1 MITWTVLGRTVAR
14 MADHARTAAARRPTL
29 TAGVGYLLIVV
40 ALFRELVFEGRVL
53 FERDIHLFW
62 YTQVESFVRIVTTP
76 AWPLWDPYT
85 SFGQPLLA
93 DPSAQI
99 FYPPT
104 WLNLLMRP
112 WVYCTLF
119 VLSHLVFSGVG
130 AFRLARRLAIAHLGA
145 FTAGALWIT
154 SGPLLS
160 LVNNVPHFTGAT
172 WLPWVLLAAQ
182 RTADRASW
190 TRAVTWGVVLAGQI
204 LAGSADMC
212 ALGLFGSA
220 ILLTRNASPHAMRE
234 ICRRIGAGLV
244 AVCVAAGLSAA
255 LLLPLLDV
263 VSRSARRALPE
274 AVRTAWSLHPARLLE
289 LAFPI
294 PWHYLAANPNWS
306 APVFE
311 GRDPFLHSVYLGL
324 PTLALLLS
332 ATTTRQRGLLRTLIA
347 IVAFGLLLALGRY
360 LPLYAWL
367 TIVIPPL
374 KVLRYPQKVLALVSL
389 AVAIL
394 AGLGVEA
401 WQTRAV
407 DARRWT
413 RCVVLPLVLFALAV
427 WAAFWMLTARAEI
440 VGPFLLGLPLSPSE
454 SITAMALVAHRLL
467 PACVLLSLAAG
478 LTLLRAWRR
487 LALLTAALLA
497 CISVAELYRVH
508 RDLNPT
514 TTPDLFRHRPAV
526 LTRLPR
532 QDGSRIYVHDYLR
545 VKGDTQRYLGRAQPY
560 VPTRA
565 PRGWSLLESTT
576 LAMRDALVPPVAG
589 AWGYES
595 AYEVDFRGLYG
606 EALALLTNMLRE
618 AEEVPAAHLRLLQI
632 GAVRDVVTLHTK
644 GYEHLLP
651 AGAVESLVLA
661 EPIRIFRVPQ
671 PLPRVYAVSGVR
683 VLDGERA
690 IQLLAAPTFDPRR
703 ELILYASLPRRSP
716 DPQFIASCKII
727 DLRPDRVR
735 VEAVLSHPGYVV
747 LVDTFDPG
755 WKATVDGHAAR
766 VLRANVA
773 FRAVPVTAGR
783 HELVFLYRPA
793 SVFWGLGIS
802 MATLFSLGCAAVFW
816 RAARPQSARG
826 ATPFMETDQSGD
838 SRATAKTPDAVS

>member
-1 MITWTVLGRTVAR
+1 MTGTALRRTVAR
-14 MADHARTAAARRPTL
+14 IVDKAKTAAERHPTL
-29 TAGVGYLLIVV
+29 AAGAGYLLLVV

-119 VLSHLVFSGVG
+119 VLCHLVFSGVG
-130 AFRLARRLAIAHLGA
+130 AFRLMRRLGVSHLGS

-160 LVNNVPHFTGAT
+160 LVNNLPHFTGAT

-182 RTADRASW
+182 RAADRVSW
-190 TRAVTWGVVLAGQI
+190 TTSVTWGVVLAGQI
-204 LAGSADMC
+204 IAGSADMC
-212 ALGLFGSA
+212 ALGLLGSA
-220 ILLTRNASPHAMRE
+220 ILLTRNASPRFMRE
-234 ICRRIGAGLV
+234 ICRRIGAALV
-244 AVCVAAGLSAA
+244 AVCVAAGLTAA

-274 AVRTAWSLHPARLLE
+274 ALRTLWSLHPIRLFE
-289 LAFPI
+289 LVFPL
-294 PWHYLAANPNWS
+294 PWQYLAVNPGLWTN
-306 APVFE
+306 AFE
-311 GRDPFLHSVYLGL
+311 DRDPFLHSIYVGL
-324 PTLALLLS
+324 PTVALLLS
-332 ATTTRQRGLLRTLIA
+332 AIATRRRGLLRALVAIA
-347 IVAFGLLLALGRY
+347 GVGLMLALGRH
-360 LPLYAWL
+360 LPLYGWL
-367 TIVIPPL
+367 VMLIPPL
-374 KVLRYPQKVLALVSL
+374 KILRYPQKLLLLVSL
-389 AVAIL
+389 GVAAI

-401 WQTRAV
+401 WQTRDV
-407 DARRWT
+407 GGQRWLRR
-413 RCVVLPLVLFALAV
+413 VLLPLALFALAV
-427 WAAFWMLTARAEI
+427 WAAFWTLAAQTCA
-440 VGPFLLGLPLSPSE
+440 VGTFLACLPLAPSD
-454 SITAMALVAHRLL
+454 SRVALVAHRLI
-467 PACVLLSLAAG
+467 PACVLLSVAVG
-478 LTLLRAWRR
+478 
-487 LALLTAALLA
+487 LALLRSWRRSAFLTAVLLA
-497 CISVAELYRVH
+497 CVAVAELYRAH

-514 TTPDLFRHRPAV
+514 TTPDLFRHRPVA

-532 QDGSRIYVHDYLR
+532 QDGSRLYVHDYLR
-545 VKGDTQRYLGRAQPY
+545 VKGDAQRYLGLARPY
-560 VPTRA
+560 ASTRA
-565 PRGWSLLESTT
+565 PLGWSPLESNT
-576 LAMRDALVPPVAG
+576 LAMRDALVPPVAA

-595 AYEVDFRGLYG
+595 AYEIDFRGLYG
-606 EALALLTNMLRE
+606 TPLTLLTNMLRE
-618 AEEVPAAHLRLLQI
+618 AEDVPAAHLRLLQI

-651 AGAVESLVLA
+651 AGIVESLFLA
-661 EPIRIFRVPQ
+661 EPIRILRVPQ

-690 IQLLAAPTFDPRR
+690 ILLLAARAFDPRR
-703 ELILYASLPRRSP
+703 ELVLDAGLPRAP

-727 DLRPDRVR
+727 DFRPDRVR
-735 VEAVLSHPGYVV
+735 VEAVLSQPGYVV

-755 WKATVDGHAAR
+755 WKATVDGRATP

-773 FRAVPVTAGR
+773 FRAVPVAAGR
-783 HELVFLYRPA
+783 HEVMLLYRPA

-802 MATLFSLGCAAVFW
+802 LATLLSLACGAAFW
-816 RAARPQSARG
+816 HHWRKSTAVDAHSADPSPRMF
-826 ATPFMETDQSGD
+826 AS
-838 SRATAKTPDAVS
+838 S